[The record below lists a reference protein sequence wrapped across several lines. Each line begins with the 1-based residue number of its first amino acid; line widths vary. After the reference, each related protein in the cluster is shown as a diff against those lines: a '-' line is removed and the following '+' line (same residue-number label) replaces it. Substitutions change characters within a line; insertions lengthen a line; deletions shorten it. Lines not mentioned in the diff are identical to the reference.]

1 MHRLVA
7 PRLYKQQQQQLVAI
21 AERVSNPHEK
31 KYYILYT
38 SYDDAEERWPLS
50 FISSMI

>member
-1 MHRLVA
+1 MPTTLLLA
-7 PRLYKQQQQQLVAI
+7 PPDFQTFLR
-21 AERVSNPHEK
+21 PC
-31 KYYILYT
+31 ILYT